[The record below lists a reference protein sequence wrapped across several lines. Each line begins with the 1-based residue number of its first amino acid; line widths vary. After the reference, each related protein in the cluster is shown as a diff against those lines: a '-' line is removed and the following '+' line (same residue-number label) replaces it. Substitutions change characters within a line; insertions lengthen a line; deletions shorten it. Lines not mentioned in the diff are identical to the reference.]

1 MVGSR
6 GPVSFHRR
14 DVDRDRGRGG
24 EMMDIGI
31 LEVAGLMITVS
42 SAVAVP
48 IGIIRWCGNFVS
60 GEVEESEKRLQ
71 ATLDDHR
78 HRIGNVTGRVD
89 AIERLRVADV
99 ERLVKLETNYANLER
114 GQARIEHQ
122 LEKMEADSAAGRAEI
137 IESLRELRQVSP
149 RT

>member
-1 MVGSR
+1 MADTG
-6 GPVSFHRR
+6 GPVGLHRR
-14 DVDRDRGRGG
+14 DIDGCRGRGG
-24 EMMDIGI
+24 EVMDIGI
-31 LEVAGLMITVS
+31 LEVAGIMITAS
-42 SAVAVP
+42 SAIAVP

-60 GEVEESEKRLQ
+60 GEVEESEKRIQ
-71 ATLDDHR
+71 TTLDDHR

-89 AIERLRVADV
+89 AIERLRMADV

-122 LEKMEADSAAGRAEI
+122 LEKMESDSAAGRAEI